1 MLFPGFILLLQ
12 IAGADTARC
21 AGPSGTLTQEGT
33 PLGELVLTARDGS
46 RTILDHGVQMHDCA
60 AVTLFG
66 RAGFLVVHR
75 FAQVR
80 FYYTGWMQEIY
91 SFYTAS
97 RQGGL
102 LIEDI
107 DGDGRPDIV
116 CGNYWIRSP
125 ERFDLPWRLFAINT
139 RHETPDSATFRLA
152 WLGRDLIA
160 AQGHMSPGAV
170 FRYTRGRGSH
180 PAVEGAESDGVALP
194 AHGSE
199 TAEGVVVE
207 ENAGPDSRSVL
218 VRPDGSVRELG
229 RARGGDAAESEVSA
243 RVCGARG
250 GT

>member
-1 MLFPGFILLLQ
+1 
-12 IAGADTARC
+12 
-21 AGPSGTLTQEGT
+21 
-33 PLGELVLTARDGS
+33 
-46 RTILDHGVQMHDCA
+46 
-60 AVTLFG
+60 
-66 RAGFLVVHR
+66 
-75 FAQVR
+75 
-80 FYYTGWMQEIY
+80 MQEIY

-170 FRYTRGRGSH
+170 YRYTRGADPTQQWKEQKLRSCATRTRFGKRPKGLWWRRTRG
-180 PAVEGAESDGVALP
+180 
-194 AHGSE
+194 
-199 TAEGVVVE
+199 
-207 ENAGPDSRSVL
+207 RI
-218 VRPDGSVRELG
+218 
-229 RARGGDAAESEVSA
+229 RARADKTGRVGPGTRPRAGRRCGESGVSED
-243 RVCGARG
+243 VVPGAGLEPALRLREKRILSPLRLPISPPG
-250 GT
+250 HD

>member
-1 MLFPGFILLLQ
+1 LLFAGFILLLQ

-21 AGPSGTLTQEGT
+21 AGPSGILTQEGI
-33 PLGELVLTARDGS
+33 PLGELILTAPDGS
-46 RTILDHGVQMHDCA
+46 RTVLDHGVQMHDCA

-66 RAGFLVVHR
+66 RSGFLVVHR

-80 FYYTGWMQEIY
+80 FYYTGGMQEIY

-107 DGDGRPDIV
+107 DRDGRPDIV

-125 ERFDLPWRLFAINT
+125 EHFDLPWRLFAINT
-139 RHETPDSATFRLA
+139 RHATPDSANFRLA

-170 FRYTRGRGSH
+170 YRYTRG
-180 PAVEGAESDGVALP
+180 SDPTQQWKEQKLTELRYPHTVRQ
-194 AHGSE
+194 

-207 ENAGPDSRSVL
+207 ENAGPDSMRVL
-218 VRPDGSVRELG
+218 IIRDGSVRELG
-229 RARGGDAAESEVSA
+229 GDAGKAE
-243 RVCGARG
+243 
-250 GT
+250 